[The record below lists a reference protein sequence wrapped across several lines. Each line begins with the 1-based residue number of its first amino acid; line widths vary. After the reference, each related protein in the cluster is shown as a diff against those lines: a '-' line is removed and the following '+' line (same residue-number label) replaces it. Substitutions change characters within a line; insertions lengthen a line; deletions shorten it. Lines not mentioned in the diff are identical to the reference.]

1 MERISGGLEQSED
14 CYWKIVEELKQ
25 QQENMLETVEQ
36 NKHFT
41 APAEFLSKVSSELQ
55 EEMKEITSH
64 MTELEDMGKQMGV
77 LSLNAAIEAGRMGES
92 GREFVAAAEDV
103 RELAGQYQQITGSFQ
118 KAIET
123 INEKLEET
131 KAQVTHLNGL
141 LKDNNVRMGKS
152 TKEFSDSLYRMEHS
166 DIQNFSPQVKKLQE
180 ELTGTVAKEEE
191 LVKQY
196 ALATDAMEQAGESFM
211 KQQDALEQLKV
222 GQQEIREQIK
232 AAKLEAAGR

>member
-1 MERISGGLEQSED
+1 M
-14 CYWKIVEELKQ
+14 
-25 QQENMLETVEQ
+25 
-36 NKHFT
+36 
-41 APAEFLSKVSSELQ
+41 
-55 EEMKEITSH
+55 
-64 MTELEDMGKQMGV
+64 
-77 LSLNAAIEAGRMGES
+77 
-92 GREFVAAAEDV
+92 

-211 KQQDALEQLKV
+211 KQQDALEQLKD